1 MISVIIPAYN
11 IGKYI
16 SDCLNSIRQQTFK
29 DYEVVA
35 VNDGSKDDTLTVLND
50 YKKKYPEFPL
60 TIIDKENEGVT
71 AARRDGFIASK
82 GEWIC
87 FVDGDDLLPDT
98 ALFSLSSNISFGIDA
113 ICGAY
118 ESFHDG
124 DDVLCLNPIKVPEG
138 RYPCRDVIKF
148 MMINKF
154 NSAPWA
160 KLYRKN
166 KIELAMFDLSRDITN
181 KEDTIFNYRFFSLAF
196 GDIAMT
202 KAIVYQY
209 RKARIGSAFAKMYLS
224 KGINV
229 DYELKVYDIIEN
241 IVKSIRDFDKENPQC
256 FSILYYNLM
265 WYCKNSLF
273 NYRGNSFDLIERK
286 INYINLDYIQE
297 DRIIKKYIK
306 YFLLKTIILYSK
318 VCSPIHKGIDFV
330 IKKFR

>member
-16 SDCLNSIRQQTFK
+16 SDCLDSIRQQTFR
-29 DYEVVA
+29 DYEVVV
-35 VNDGSKDDTLTVLND
+35 VNDGSNDNTLSVLNE
-50 YKKKYPEFPL
+50 YKDKYPEFPL

-87 FVDGDDLLPDT
+87 FVDGDDLLPET
-98 ALFSLSSNISFGIDA
+98 ALYSLSAKISFGIDA

-124 DDVLCLNPIKVPEG
+124 DDVLSFNPIKVLEG

-166 KIELAMFDLSRDITN
+166 KIGLTMFDLSRDITN
-181 KEDTIFNYRFFSLAF
+181 KEDTIFNFRFFSLAL
-196 GDIAMT
+196 GDIAIT
-202 KAIVYQY
+202 NAIVYRY
-209 RKARIGSAFAKMYLS
+209 RRARIGSAFAKMYLL
-224 KGINV
+224 KEIDV

-256 FSILYYNLM
+256 FSILYYNSM
-265 WYCKNSLF
+265 WSCLKSLS
-273 NYRGNSFDLIERK
+273 NYRGNSLDLIERK
-286 INYINLDYIQE
+286 INNINLNYIKE
-297 DRIIKKYIK
+297 DRTIKKYIK
-306 YFLLKTIILYSK
+306 YFLLKIVVLYSK
-318 VCSPIHKGIDFV
+318 VRLII
-330 IKKFR
+330 R